1 MKLPVHARAEIALA
15 FVALLWGGTFV
26 MVKAALADISSL
38 VFLSLRFSLAGV
50 LLLLYFRKQTIFRIP
65 VKSLGLA
72 ALVGALLM
80 SGYVLQTVGLL
91 TTSPAKSAFLTGL
104 YIPLTPIFGAILF
117 RRSPLWQEI
126 LGLVLAVAGTALLS
140 WPGERFNMAL
150 GDWLTVGCAVAFAFH
165 IVALG
170 HFTPVVGF
178 APMTC
183 LQILFGAGFAA
194 IGVPLAEKPF
204 WNPAPSTFVAI
215 IVAGVLATA
224 VAFAVQTWA
233 QQHTSATR
241 AALLFSLEPVFAWII
256 SFLVTGEV
264 LTGRSAIGAM
274 LVLSGILCAEL
285 KPRAVAGHPSQ

>member
-1 MKLPVHARAEIALA
+1 MKLPIHARAEIALA
-15 FVALLWGGTFV
+15 LVALLWGGTFV
-26 MVKAALADISSL
+26 MVKSALSDISSL

-50 LLLLYFRKQTIFRIP
+50 LLLIYFRKQTVFRIP
-65 VKSLGLA
+65 AESLGRA

-80 SGYVLQTVGLL
+80 TGYVLQTVGLL

-104 YIPLTPIFGAILF
+104 YIPLTPIFGAMLF

-126 LGLVLAVAGTALLS
+126 VGLVLAVAGTALLS
-140 WPGERFNMAL
+140 WPGQRFIMAL

-170 HFTPVVGF
+170 HFTPSVGF

-194 IGVPLAEKPF
+194 VGAPLVEKPF
-204 WNPAPSTFVAI
+204 WNPVPSTFVAI
-215 IVAGVLATA
+215 VVAGVLATA
-224 VAFAVQTWA
+224 LAFAVQTWA
-233 QQHTSATR
+233 QQHTTATR

-264 LTGRSAIGAM
+264 LTGRSAIGALM
-274 LVLSGILCAEL
+274 VLSGIVCAEL
-285 KPRAVAGHPSQ
+285 KPQASDGHPSW

>member
-1 MKLPVHARAEIALA
+1 MKLPVHVRAEIALA

-183 LQILFGAGFAA
+183 LQILFGAVFAA

-285 KPRAVAGHPSQ
+285 KPQAVDGHPSQ

>member
-204 WNPAPSTFVAI
+204 W
-215 IVAGVLATA
+215 
-224 VAFAVQTWA
+224 
-233 QQHTSATR
+233 H
-241 AALLFSLEPVFAWII
+241 
-256 SFLVTGEV
+256 
-264 LTGRSAIGAM
+264 
-274 LVLSGILCAEL
+274 
-285 KPRAVAGHPSQ
+285 

>member
-1 MKLPVHARAEIALA
+1 MKLPVHVRAEIALA

-126 LGLVLAVAGTALLS
+126 LGLVLVVAGTALLS

-178 APMTC
+178 APLTC

-285 KPRAVAGHPSQ
+285 KPQAVDGHPSQ

>member
-117 RRSPLWQEI
+117 RRFPLWQEI

-285 KPRAVAGHPSQ
+285 KPQAVDGHPSQ

>member
-285 KPRAVAGHPSQ
+285 KPQAVDGHPSQ